1 MRMGNE
7 DRWICERVCGC
18 GVYQYTADSFC
29 GTGLL
34 TVCSPVQGD
43 LAFTV
48 WDADV
53 GVVLDQKANVFWS
66 VIKSRPVKSSLLS
79 TE

>member
-1 MRMGNE
+1 M
-7 DRWICERVCGC
+7 CGY

-66 VIKSRPVKSSLLS
+66 VIKS
-79 TE
+79 